1 MRHTIATLA
10 IAAAIALPAAAGAQ
24 EQSRPP
30 LSGMSEEQ
38 REALRTEIRAY
49 LLEHPE
55 VLAEAIQVLEQ
66 RRTADRDARDAAL
79 IAANSAVLHDAENA
93 WVGGN
98 PDGDIT
104 LVEFSDYRC
113 GYCKRAHPE
122 IKELLERDGNIRY
135 IIKEFPILGPDS
147 VAAARMAQAALRI
160 DRERYG
166 ALHAELMAFGG
177 QLNEATAYQIA
188 ASVGYDI
195 PVLKELAA
203 SDEIGTQ
210 LGANHTL
217 ARTLGLEGTPSF
229 VVGNLILRGYLP
241 LEGMMAMIADARTA
255 TN

>member
-10 IAAAIALPAAAGAQ
+10 IASAIVLSGSAGAQ

-30 LSGMSEEQ
+30 LSEMSAEQ
-38 REALRTEIRAY
+38 REALRLEIRAY

-79 IAANSAVLHDAENA
+79 VAANSEVLHDTEHS

-113 GYCKRAHPE
+113 SYCKRAHPE
-122 IKELLERDGNIRY
+122 IKQLLERDGNIRY
-135 IIKEFPILGPDS
+135 IVKEFPILGPDS
-147 VAAARMAQAALRI
+147 VATARMAQAALQL

-166 ALHAELMAFGG
+166 ALHDELMAFGG
-177 QLNEATAYQIA
+177 PLNEATAYQIA

-195 PVLKELAA
+195 PALKELASSEA
-203 SDEIGTQ
+203 IGMR

-241 LEGMMAMIADARTA
+241 LEGMMEVIADARAA